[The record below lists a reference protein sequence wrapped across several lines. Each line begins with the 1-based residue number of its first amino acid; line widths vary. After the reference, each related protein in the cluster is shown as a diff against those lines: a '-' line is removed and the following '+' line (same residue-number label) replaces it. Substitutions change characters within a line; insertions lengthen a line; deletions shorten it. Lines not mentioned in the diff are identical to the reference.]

1 MYTTTIS
8 KADESERRR
17 SCGTSGQAKR
27 WCPWGRALGLLLVV
41 VSSLASTIASAQ
53 TQPWLADRKQ
63 RGIGIR
69 VGDLELHPGVSG
81 ELGFDSNYFQGSG
94 DQRELGGARL
104 REPVVP
110 TLRLRVT
117 PSLSVS
123 TLGARRNPQSAGQV
137 ATLPKF
143 TFGGDL
149 ALRWN
154 QLLALGEVPG
164 TNDRSRTFIDGD
176 LGVQADIL
184 PRRPWSFGANA
195 MLSRIAQPNND
206 PGLVAA
212 ALERTA
218 VNGGAD
224 LRWRPGGGT
233 LEWSLGY
240 DATYLRFDDAN
251 LALDYVDHGP
261 NLKGRW
267 TFFPQT
273 ALLYDGRIGF
283 VTYLAQQDRLVDST
297 PMSSTLGFNGLITP
311 RLAVLVQ
318 AGWKATF
325 FEDQTRVVDYDG
337 LIGRVEGTWYFSTEQ
352 SDAGVRGF
360 SSFKLGYQRDV
371 ATSGIANYYVV
382 DRFYGDLSYGAGGVF
397 YLTARAGLGLVEHP
411 VTSLRLWNGSSYVAA
426 EIDEVRPDVL
436 VSGEYRMTSNVA
448 VLGTLSYTGSLGDN
462 IVQLVRPT
470 DVTGSPTAGADNLQ
484 FSRFVA
490 LVGARWF
497 M

>member
-1 MYTTTIS
+1 M
-8 KADESERRR
+8 
-17 SCGTSGQAKR
+17 
-27 WCPWGRALGLLLVV
+27 L
-41 VSSLASTIASAQ
+41 ASAQ

-63 RGIGIR
+63 RGIGVR

-94 DQRELGGARL
+94 DDRRVGTLTL
-104 REPVVP
+104 HEPVVP
-110 TLRLRVT
+110 ALRLRVT
-117 PSLSVS
+117 PSLSVN
-123 TLGARRNPQSAGQV
+123 TLGALRNPQSGPAS
-137 ATLPKF
+137 LPPKF

-154 QLLALGEVPG
+154 QLFLLGSVPG
-164 TNDRSRTFIDGD
+164 TDDISRTYIDGD
-176 LGVQADIL
+176 VALQADVL
-184 PRRPWSFGANA
+184 PRRPWSFGVNA
-195 MLSRIAQPNND
+195 MVSRIAQPTND
-206 PGLVAA
+206 PGIPQA
-212 ALERTA
+212 ALQRTA
-218 VNGGAD
+218 ISGGAD

-240 DATYLRFDDAN
+240 DGTYVRFDDAN

-283 VTYLAQQDRLVDST
+283 VSYLARQDRLVDST

-311 RLAVLVQ
+311 RIALLAQ

-325 FEDQTRVVDYDG
+325 FEDQSKIEDYDG
-337 LIGRVEGTWYFSTEQ
+337 MIGRVEGTWYIASQPAE
-352 SDAGVRGF
+352 GGIRGF
-360 SSFKLGYQRDV
+360 SSAKLGYQRDV

-382 DRFYGDLSYGAGGVF
+382 DRFYGDLSYAAGGVF
-397 YLTARAGLGLVEHP
+397 FLTARAGMGLVRHP
-411 VTSLRLWNGSSYVAA
+411 LTSLQLWNGTTYDER
-426 EIDEVRPDVL
+426 EIHEVRPDVL
-436 VSGEYRMTSNVA
+436 LSGEYRLTTNVA
-448 VLGTLSYTGSLGDN
+448 IMGTLSYSASLGEN
-462 IVQLVRPT
+462 IVRLRR
-470 DVTGSPTAGADNLQ
+470 DAAESGDTAGADNLN

-497 M
+497 L